1 MKAFFICII
10 LCLVAACS
18 QEPEKEKTMTGSIQE
33 VKAKYEQ
40 QIIETPGVVSMGIGK
55 DARGEI
61 AIIIGI
67 ERESETIRAALP
79 KELDGYPVEVQVTGP
94 VRAQ

>member
-1 MKAFFICII
+1 MKTIFAGII
-10 LCLVAACS
+10 LFLLAACS
-18 QEPEKEKTMTGSIQE
+18 QEPEKEKTMAGAIQD
-33 VKAKYEQ
+33 VKAKYEK

-55 DARGEI
+55 DAKGQT

-67 ERESETIRAALP
+67 EQDSDKIRAALP
-79 KELDGYPVEVQVTGP
+79 KELDGYPVEVQTTGP

>member
-1 MKAFFICII
+1 MRAFFVAII
-10 LCLVAACS
+10 LFLLAACN
-18 QEPEKEKTMTGSIQE
+18 QEPMKEAAMTGSIQD

-40 QIIETPGVVSMGIGK
+40 QIITTPGVVSIGIGK
-55 DARGEI
+55 NAAGNS

-67 ERESETIRAALP
+67 EQEDETVKAALP
-79 KELDGYPVEVQVTGP
+79 KELDGYPVEIQNIGP